1 MMVCGFP
8 IKLGMTREGY
18 FAELIKKY
26 IIREGK
32 QMVRFI
38 DNNGGSINNND
49 ILKGLICIQQEESKI
64 VKK

>member
-8 IKLGMTREGY
+8 IKLGMTRKGY

-32 QMVRFI
+32 QMVKYI
-38 DNNGGSINNND
+38 DNSG
-49 ILKGLICIQQEESKI
+49 
-64 VKK
+64 